1 MPMTNVPRLP
11 LSLALLA
18 CAAFTWVMG
27 GPGGGPCVA
36 GDPPTLNEMMARGE
50 LENEVPDDAPYSTDS
65 DASEYTEPTMSP
77 LDDDDA
83 PGVYVPPTGPAPKP
97 ATPPPPIRWSQKVVM
112 IGRPPYMNVKGM
124 LLQAKGLTEYLRK
137 EMGVKNVR
145 MVTAKDYASVLNALK
160 RGTIDFAWLGPT
172 AFVLGHEKTPLTAIA
187 QAKRRT
193 GPKYY
198 GVFITRKDSG
208 ILGIEDIKGKTIGFV
223 DPESASGYLFPLYYL
238 KRAKINPYTYCRKV
252 EFLQKHDAVLTA
264 VLTRKVDVGVC
275 LDDTI
280 ETIKDRRILDQIT
293 VLGKTDQVPA
303 DLVACREDCHPVLRD
318 KLKDALLKTS
328 ALGQTATGAA
338 GLPPIMEFLPVNEA
352 DIARV
357 REVIK
362 ATRDI
367 KPPAKP

>member
-1 MPMTNVPRLP
+1 MAEDQPTYSELMT
-11 LSLALLA
+11 
-18 CAAFTWVMG
+18 
-27 GPGGGPCVA
+27 
-36 GDPPTLNEMMARGE
+36 RGE
-50 LENEVPDDAPYSTDS
+50 LDGEVPDDVSYPTEQGDAGTSTDFGDP
-65 DASEYTEPTMSP
+65 DASEYRDPTIFP
-77 LDDDDA
+77 VDDDEA
-83 PGVYVPPTGPAPKP
+83 PGVYVPPTGPEPKP
-97 ATPPPPIRWSQKVVM
+97 AAPPPPIRLAQKVVM

-124 LLQAKGLTEYLRK
+124 LQQVKGLTDYLRK

-145 MVTAKDYASVLNALK
+145 MVTAKDYASVLSALE

-172 AFVLGHEKTPLTAIA
+172 AFVLGNEKIPLLAIA

-208 ILGIEDIKGKTIGFV
+208 ILGIEDIKGRTIGFV

-238 KRAKINPYTYCRKV
+238 KRAKINPYTYCRQV
-252 EFLQKHDAVLTA
+252 VFLQKHDAVLNA

-280 ETIKDRRILDQIT
+280 ETIKDRRILDQIM
-293 VLGKTDQVPA
+293 VLGKTDQVPS
-303 DLVACREDCHPVLRD
+303 DIVACRADCHPVLRD
-318 KLKDALLKTS
+318 RLQAALLKTTTL
-328 ALGQTATGAA
+328 AKTATGTP
-338 GLPPIMEFLPVNEA
+338 GLAPIMEFLPVNEA
-352 DIARV
+352 DLARV

-367 KPPAKP
+367 KPPTPRRP